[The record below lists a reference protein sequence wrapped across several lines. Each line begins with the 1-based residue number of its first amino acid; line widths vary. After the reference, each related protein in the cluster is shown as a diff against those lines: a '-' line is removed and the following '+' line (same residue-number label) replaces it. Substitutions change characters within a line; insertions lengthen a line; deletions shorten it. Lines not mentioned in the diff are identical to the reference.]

1 MKYWFILFLL
11 PLSFTSFSQKYNLDY
26 FLQNS
31 KQNSPGLKKFQNQ
44 ILSLQIDSQLLKA
57 SLGPQVNFL
66 STNSYA
72 PIINGWG
79 YDEAITNRA
88 NLSGLIQASR
98 NYLSRG
104 QIIAQY
110 RTIALQRRS
119 LLDTLALSQ
128 QDLART
134 ITEQYI
140 TAYGDL
146 LAMDFNRE
154 VYDLMQ
160 KEEEALKKLTQ
171 ANVYKQTDYL
181 TFYVTMQ
188 QQELTWLQAQIQYN
202 NDFLT
207 LNYLSGLVDTT
218 LERIEKP
225 ALTDSLRSDFYNTV
239 FYSRFITDSLRLANE
254 KELVNYEYKPR
265 IGAYTDA
272 GYNSSLQINP
282 YKNFGVSAGVSVTI
296 PIYDGRQKQ
305 MKLSRVDIQ
314 ERTRQSNREFYVN
327 QHNMQLL
334 QLRQQLLSIDQM
346 VEKINKQIGY
356 AHTLITANGKL
367 LQTGDITMKDYV
379 TAINNYLQAQNLLT
393 QNNINRLKILN
404 QVNYWNMKP

>member
-31 KQNSPGLKKFQNQ
+31 KQNSPGLKEFQNQ

-88 NLSGLIQASR
+88 YLSGLIQASR

-119 LLDTLALSQ
+119 LLDTLTLSQ

-160 KEEEALKKLTQ
+160 KEEDALKKLTQ

-272 GYNSSLQINP
+272 GYNSSLQITP

>member
-31 KQNSPGLKKFQNQ
+31 KQNSPGLKEFQNQ

-88 NLSGLIQASR
+88 YLSGLIQASR

-119 LLDTLALSQ
+119 LLDTLTLSQ

-272 GYNSSLQINP
+272 GYNSSLQITP

>member
-1 MKYWFILFLL
+1 MKKWFIFFLL
-11 PLSFTSFSQKYNLDY
+11 SLTVQSFCQTHGLDY
-26 FLQNS
+26 FLQQA
-31 KQNSPGLKKFQNQ
+31 KQNSPDLKDFQNQ
-44 ILSLQIDSQLLKA
+44 VLSLQIDSQLLKA

-88 NLSGLIQASR
+88 NISGLIQASR

-104 QIIAQY
+104 QTIAQY
-110 RTIALQRRS
+110 RAIALQRRS
-119 LLDTLALSQ
+119 LLDTIALSQ
-128 QDLART
+128 QDLARS

-160 KEEEALKKLTQ
+160 REEEALKKLTQ

-218 LERIEKP
+218 IERIQKP
-225 ALTDSLRSDFYNTV
+225 ALTDSLGMDFYNTV

-254 KELVNYEYKPR
+254 KELVNFEYKPR

-272 GYNSSLQINP
+272 GYNSSLQNTP

-305 MKLSRVDIQ
+305 MKLARIDIQ
-314 ERTRQSNREFYVN
+314 ERTRQNKRAFYVN

-334 QLRQQLLSIDQM
+334 QLKQQLLSIDLM

-356 AHTLITANGKL
+356 AHTLIVANGKL

>member
-88 NLSGLIQASR
+88 YLSGLIQASR

-272 GYNSSLQINP
+272 GYNSSLQITP